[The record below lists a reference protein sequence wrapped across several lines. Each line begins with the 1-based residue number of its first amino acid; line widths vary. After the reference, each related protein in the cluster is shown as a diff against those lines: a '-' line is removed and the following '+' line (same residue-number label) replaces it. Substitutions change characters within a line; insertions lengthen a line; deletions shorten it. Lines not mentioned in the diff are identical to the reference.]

1 MLNLNLS
8 NEELLIL
15 RKILEYDLSELR
27 MEIADTDRMDFKENL
42 KRQKVILNK
51 VLEAL
56 PEADV
61 IGPEFYLS

>member
-56 PEADV
+56 PEADEG
-61 IGPEFYLS
+61 IENE

>member
-56 PEADV
+56 PEADED
-61 IGPEFYLS
+61 IENE